1 MKNVGEVVRQ
11 GLLLF
16 SQGIP
21 IPAVNL
27 VAAIAAAVVSKSLDV
42 HQKRVSEALSQELA
56 LQHISY
62 LEPDDSDLMSFYSK
76 NPIYPGLA
84 KEFAKEIKAKDWKQL
99 RKLYP
104 YLYSALILKR
114 EIPELLFHDEM
125 EKGEFKKMAVQY
137 EQLGKGFAAIEGKPQ
152 LRRKVNR
159 FAGQLLEVLEEAYGA
174 LKKEWPRKK
183 STRALEIIDLVR
195 EIAAS

>member
-1 MKNVGEVVRQ
+1 MKNIGEVVRQ

-16 SQGIP
+16 SQGVP

-42 HQKRVSEALSQELA
+42 HQKRVSQALSEELA

-62 LEPDDSDLMSFYSK
+62 LEPDNTDLMNFYKK
-76 NPIYPGLA
+76 NPLYPGLA
-84 KEFAKEIKAKDWKQL
+84 IEFAKEIKAKDWKQL
-99 RKLYP
+99 RKFYP

-125 EKGEFKKMAVQY
+125 EKGELKKVAIQY
-137 EQLGKGFAAIEGKPQ
+137 EKLGKGYAVIEGKPE

-174 LKKEWPRKK
+174 AKKEWPRKK

-195 EIAAS
+195 EIATS